1 MPIAKPRACSAS
13 MKGGIDLQQRLAAGQ
28 DHVAVGVVAGPLPGD
43 DIGEFVRR
51 GVAAAERAV
60 GADKVGIAEL
70 AGGAGAVLFAAAPEV
85 AAGKTAKHRRAAGM
99 RAFALQG
106 QEDLFDRVTH
116 YLSSDRISPVIAEPG
131 LPQRLAQCHGR
142 RHGHIERAQTRPDRD
157 HQPRIGSGGD
167 LVGDPCGF
175 PPEQQDIV
183 PPVAEIQIG
192 TGPLG
197 RKQHQPE
204 TRLVTPLLEF

>member
-1 MPIAKPRACSAS
+1 MQRIDEGR
-13 MKGGIDLQQRLAAGQ
+13 IDLQQRLAAGQ
-28 DHVAVGVVAGPLPGD
+28 DHVAVGVVAGPLRGD
-43 DIGEFVRR
+43 GIGEFVGR
-51 GVAAAERAV
+51 GVAAAQRAV

-70 AGGAGAVLFAAAPEV
+70 AGGGGAVLFAAAPEI

-106 QEDLFDRVTH
+106 QEYLFDRVTH
-116 YLSSDRISPVIAEPG
+116 HLSSDRISPVDRGTG

-142 RHGHIERAQTRPDRD
+142 RHGDIERAQARPDRD
-157 HQPRIGSGGD
+157 HQPRIGGGGD

-183 PPVAEIQIG
+183 RAG
-192 TGPLG
+192 S
-197 RKQHQPE
+197 
-204 TRLVTPLLEF
+204 